1 MKSMIKL
8 ENFEEAVKAG
18 KIKNYKPYL
27 KSHLAYRVA
36 MAELGVGV
44 KELVELNDSYINK
57 LLVQN
62 NHAQEYWDEWIK
74 KGSEPVKLEL
84 IDKEYKLDQF
94 VQHSTLYVR
103 YCLIDQHPE
112 FIPQI
117 ITKSK
122 DDYQMIFN
130 KLQSKRKPDI
140 NHLAL
145 ILDYYD
151 MFGDKRTQLE
161 YEAYKIKYVGLQTT
175 PNIIERTMDTVDLF
189 LTKNPLWSRDYT
201 VKEIKDI
208 IVAYKKATRDNNDT
222 VNHEDVKQILA
233 EHKH

>member
-1 MKSMIKL
+1 MIKL
-8 ENFEEAVKAG
+8 ENFEEAIKAG

-44 KELVELNDSYINK
+44 KELVELNDSYVNK

-62 NHAQEYWDEWIK
+62 NHAQEYWDEWLK
-74 KGSEPVKLEL
+74 KGSEQVKLEL
-84 IDKEYKLDQF
+84 IDKEYKIDQL

-103 YCLIDQHPE
+103 YCLIDQHPQ

-117 ITKSK
+117 ITQSK

-130 KLQSKRKPDI
+130 KLQSKKTPDI
-140 NHLAL
+140 EHLAL

-151 MFGDKRTQLE
+151 MFGDKRTKLE

-175 PNIIERTMDTVDLF
+175 PNIIARTMDTVDLF
-189 LTKNPLWSRDYT
+189 LTNNPLWSRDYS
-201 VKEIKDI
+201 VDEIQDI

-222 VNHEDVKQILA
+222 INREDVKQILA

>member
-1 MKSMIKL
+1 MIKL

-74 KGSEPVKLEL
+74 KGSESVKLEL

-140 NHLAL
+140 SHLAL
-145 ILDYYD
+145 IIDNYD
-151 MFGDKRTQLE
+151 IYGAGYKQLE
-161 YEAYKIKYVGLQTT
+161 YEAYKMKYLGLQTT

-189 LTKNPLWSRDYT
+189 LTNNPLWSRNYT
-201 VKEIKDI
+201 VEEIKDI
-208 IVAYKKATRDNNDT
+208 IVAYKRATRDNKKDT
-222 VNHEDVKQILA
+222 VNRDNVKQILA

>member
-1 MKSMIKL
+1 MIKL

-74 KGSEPVKLEL
+74 KGSESVKLEL

-122 DDYQMIFN
+122 DDYNMVFN
-130 KLQSKRKPDI
+130 KLQSQRKPDI
-140 NHLAL
+140 SHLAL
-145 ILDYYD
+145 VLDYYD
-151 MFGDKRTQLE
+151 MFGENYQKLE
-161 YEAYKIKYVGLQTT
+161 YDAYKLKYVGLQTT

-189 LTKNPLWSRDYT
+189 LTNNPLWTCDYT
-201 VKEIKDI
+201 VAEIQDI
-208 IVAYKKATRDNNDT
+208 IVAYKQATRDNNDT
-222 VNHEDVKQILA
+222 TNRDEVKQILA

>member
-1 MKSMIKL
+1 MIKL

-44 KELVELNDSYINK
+44 KELVELNNSYINK

-103 YCLIDQHPE
+103 YCLIDQHPQ

-130 KLQSKRKPDI
+130 KLQSKRKPDVS
-140 NHLAL
+140 HLAL

-151 MFGDKRTQLE
+151 MFGDKRTKLE

-175 PNIIERTMDTVDLF
+175 PNIIERTIDTVDLF
-189 LTKNPLWSRDYT
+189 LTNNPLWSRDYT
-201 VKEIKDI
+201 VAEIQDV

-222 VNHEDVKQILA
+222 INREDVKQILV

>member
-1 MKSMIKL
+1 MIKL
-8 ENFEEAVKAG
+8 ENFEDAVKAG

-74 KGSEPVKLEL
+74 KGSESVKLEL
-84 IDKEYKLDQF
+84 IDKEYKLDQL

-140 NHLAL
+140 NHLSL

-151 MFGDKRTQLE
+151 MFGDKRTPLE
-161 YEAYKIKYVGLQTT
+161 YKAYKIKYVGLQTT

-189 LTKNPLWSRDYT
+189 LTNNPLWSRDYT
-201 VKEIKDI
+201 VAEIQDI
-208 IVAYKKATRDNNDT
+208 IVAYKRATGDNKDT
-222 VNHEDVKQILA
+222 VNREDVKQILV

>member
-1 MKSMIKL
+1 MIKL

-103 YCLIDQHPE
+103 YCLIDQHPQ

-130 KLQSKRKPDI
+130 KLQSKRKPDVS
-140 NHLAL
+140 HLAL

-151 MFGDKRTQLE
+151 MFGDKRTKLE

-175 PNIIERTMDTVDLF
+175 PNIIERTIDTVDLF
-189 LTKNPLWSRDYT
+189 LTNNPLWSRDYT
-201 VKEIKDI
+201 VAEIQDV

-222 VNHEDVKQILA
+222 INREDVKQILV

>member
-1 MKSMIKL
+1 MIKL

-36 MAELGVGV
+36 MAELDVGV
-44 KELVELNDSYINK
+44 KELVELNNSYINK

-62 NHAQEYWDEWIK
+62 NHAQEYWDEWLK
-74 KGSEPVKLEL
+74 KGSEQVKLEL
-84 IDKEYKLDQF
+84 IDKEYKLDQL

-122 DDYQMIFN
+122 DDYNMVFN
-130 KLQSKRKPDI
+130 KLQSQRKPDI
-140 NHLAL
+140 SHLAL
-145 ILDYYD
+145 VLDYYD
-151 MFGDKRTQLE
+151 MFGENYQKLE
-161 YEAYKIKYVGLQTT
+161 YDAYKLKYVGLQTT

-189 LTKNPLWSRDYT
+189 LTNNPLWTRDYT
-201 VKEIKDI
+201 VAEIQDI
-208 IVAYKKATRDNNDT
+208 IVAYKMATRDNNET
-222 VNHEDVKQILA
+222 INREDVKQILA